1 MWKNMWT
8 VSNLLSF
15 VRLLL
20 AFPMAVLLLEN
31 NIWAA
36 IMLGAIAVITDLLDG
51 YLARKLNQ
59 ISEFGKIIDPVADKV
74 LVGTVAVCLVLTG
87 VLPLWFVIA
96 IVLRDILIV
105 VGGIYA
111 QGKVGK
117 VIPSNYVGKVT
128 VIIVTTVLTGAI
140 ARVPWFVDYGS
151 FVALG
156 ALIISL
162 AVYAIQMF
170 KKIKDAEKGI
180 KDDNSSIDE
189 NISA

>member
-1 MWKNMWT
+1 MWKNTWT

-20 AFPMAVLLLEN
+20 AFPMAVLLMEN
-31 NIWAA
+31 NTWAA
-36 IMLGAIAVITDLLDG
+36 IMLGAIAIITDLLDG
-51 YLARKLNQ
+51 YLARKLDQ
-59 ISEFGKIIDPVADKV
+59 VSEIGKIIDPIADKV
-74 LVGTVAVCLVLTG
+74 LVGTVAVCLVLNG
-87 VLPLWFVIA
+87 ILPLWFVIA

-140 ARVPWFVDYGS
+140 ARVPWFIDYGS

-170 KKIKDAEKGI
+170 MKIRNAEKGI
-180 KDDNSSIDE
+180 RDDNSSVDE

>member
-1 MWKNMWT
+1 MWKNAWT

-20 AFPMAVLLLEN
+20 AFPMAVLLMDN

-59 ISEFGKIIDPVADKV
+59 ISEVGKIIDPVADKV
-74 LVGTVAVCLVLTG
+74 LVGTVAICLVLNG
-87 VLPLWFVIA
+87 ILPLWFVIA
-96 IVLRDILIV
+96 IVLRDVLIV

-140 ARVPWFVDYGS
+140 ARVPWFTDYGS

-162 AVYAIQMF
+162 SVYAIQMF

-180 KDDNSSIDE
+180 KDDNSSVDE
-189 NISA
+189 NIVG